1 MENSFHEALKKM
13 IPTTLTP
20 YLFELNKSISIGK
33 SADVLIDGNMEKYLQ
48 TSICLARR

>member
-20 YLFELNKSISIGK
+20 YLFELSISIGK